1 VSVNSRG
8 IDKSLTAH
16 IALTKQSSKHGNP
29 TSDHPSVIDSKGH
42 SPSRYRRVKADKV
55 QATGFKGIAR
65 GRERR
70 TPIDIQANGKK
81 VRNAKWRWMKG
92 SQVTPRLSS
101 SRPEPLP

>member
-1 VSVNSRG
+1 LIARKVSVNSRG

-16 IALTKQSSKHGNP
+16 IALT
-29 TSDHPSVIDSKGH
+29 TVIDSKGH
-42 SPSRYRRVKADKV
+42 SPSRYRRVKADKA